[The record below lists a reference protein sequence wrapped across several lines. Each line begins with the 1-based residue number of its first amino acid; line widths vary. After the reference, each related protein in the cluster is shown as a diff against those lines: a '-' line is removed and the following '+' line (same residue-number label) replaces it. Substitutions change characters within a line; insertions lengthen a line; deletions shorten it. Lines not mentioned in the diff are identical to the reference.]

1 MSDRYRLNAKQTAK
15 GVWQLDITVERE
27 ILEATRSLDKTD
39 AGNVETETMGD
50 TLLRIIHDAE
60 AKLVLAN
67 KEIAGKGE
75 SS

>member
-1 MSDRYRLNAKQTAK
+1 MGDRYRLNAKQTAK